1 MVKPVF
7 VLLNNNNTDLILWGG
22 EGNDNPLQCSCLEN
36 PKDGGAWWASVYGVI
51 LFKRS
56 QEWVLPIE
64 HLIVLDTF
72 FLQQFSVIK
81 TAKVMANLYWVLTV
95 YGTALS
101 SVHLFGCLLSW
112 APSRKSNHSHFRNE
126 GTGREHYVNCLRP
139 LMVKLGSEPQ
149 SDSLHVHFIMPVLF
163 LVFWNTV
170 I

>member
-81 TAKVMANLYWVLTV
+81 TAKVMANLY
-95 YGTALS
+95 
-101 SVHLFGCLLSW
+101 
-112 APSRKSNHSHFRNE
+112 
-126 GTGREHYVNCLRP
+126 
-139 LMVKLGSEPQ
+139 
-149 SDSLHVHFIMPVLF
+149 
-163 LVFWNTV
+163 
-170 I
+170 